1 MKIRWDGL
9 AGGRGPVRLL
19 AVSAIALLSYCGAAN
34 AELLS
39 AGTFRNLTNQQVGA
53 TITSTG
59 SFFNAQAE
67 ENAVGDFAAATLTV
81 NGGAPTSLPLSGTQF
96 SISPSFPTQA
106 AMDLAYPFGTYA
118 ISLSGGTDGPA
129 SVTLNYSA
137 DGYTADIPALT
148 LASYD
153 ALQGLSTSS
162 SALTLD
168 FNSFTPN
175 ALATSAFTFLT
186 IFNSNQSCD
195 FLAPTSTSCTIDPS
209 ALTAGMTYD
218 YELDFSDRIE
228 QTVDGVL
235 AYTDFDVRTDGTF
248 TTAAAVPEPA
258 SLPMFLTGL
267 GLMGAA
273 LYFARKKGKAS

>member
-1 MKIRWDGL
+1 MKIRFGGL
-9 AGGRGPVRLL
+9 VGGRGPMRLL
-19 AVSAIALLSYCGAAN
+19 AVSAIALLSYSGAAH

-39 AGTFRNLTNQQVGA
+39 AGTFKNLTYEQVGA
-53 TITSTG
+53 TTTSTG
-59 SFFNAQAE
+59 GFFNAGAE
-67 ENAVGDFAAATLTV
+67 ENTVGDFAAATLTV
-81 NGGAPTSLPLSGTQF
+81 NGGLSTSLPLSGTEF
-96 SISPSFPTQA
+96 GISPSFSTQA
-106 AMDLAYPFGTYA
+106 AMDSAYPFGTYV
-118 ISLSGGTDGPA
+118 ISLSGGTDGPV

-153 ALQGLSTSS
+153 ALQGLSTSL

-175 ALATSAFTFLT
+175 ALATTAFTFFT
-186 IFNSNQSCD
+186 IFDSDQSCD

-209 ALTAGMTYD
+209 ALTADTTYN

-228 QTVDGVL
+228 ATVDGALV
-235 AYTDFDVRTDGTF
+235 YTDFDVRTDGTF

-273 LYFARKKGKAS
+273 LYFGRKKGMAG